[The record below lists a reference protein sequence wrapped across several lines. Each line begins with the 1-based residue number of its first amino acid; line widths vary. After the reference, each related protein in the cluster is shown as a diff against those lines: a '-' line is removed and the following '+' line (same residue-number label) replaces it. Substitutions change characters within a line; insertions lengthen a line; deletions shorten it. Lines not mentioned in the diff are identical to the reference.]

1 MPAPLRLACVVL
13 LGAVASLALAQRAPL
28 AESPRNPI
36 EYASPGAALEALRAD
51 STIRFETHEGWV
63 VAHDEAKKAV
73 WTFAPKGDPA
83 YPAVVKRSLVEHD
96 GQVMI
101 ATAIQCGASKAVC
114 DDFVRKFIRLN
125 QEMARAVQ
133 LQQAEAP
140 AASAP

>member
-1 MPAPLRLACVVL
+1 MTRRRRPCGPR
-13 LGAVASLALAQRAPL
+13 AQGR
-28 AESPRNPI
+28 S
-36 EYASPGAALEALRAD
+36 
-51 STIRFETHEGWV
+51 
-63 VAHDEAKKAV
+63 
-73 WTFAPKGDPA
+73 A

-101 ATAIQCGASKAVC
+101 ATAIQCGASKAVR

-133 LQQAEAP
+133 RQQAEEP

>member
-51 STIRFETHEGWV
+51 SAIRFETHEGWV
-63 VAHDEAKKAV
+63 VAHDEAKKAI

-133 LQQAEAP
+133 LQQAEAS

>member
-13 LGAVASLALAQRAPL
+13 LEAVASLALAQRAPL

-51 STIRFETHEGWV
+51 SAIRFETHEGWV
-63 VAHDEAKKAV
+63 VAHDEAKKAI

-133 LQQAEAP
+133 RQQAESP

>member
-1 MPAPLRLACVVL
+1 MHALIRLACVVL
-13 LGAVASLALAQRAPL
+13 LGTAASLALAQRAPL

-36 EYASPGAALEALRAD
+36 EYASPGAALDALRAD
-51 STIRFETHEGWV
+51 PAVRFETHEGWV
-63 VAHDEAKKAV
+63 VAHDEAKKSV

-133 LQQAEAP
+133 RRQAEEP

>member
-1 MPAPLRLACVVL
+1 MHALTRLACVVL
-13 LGAVASLALAQRAPL
+13 LGPATSLVLAQRSPL

-36 EYASPGAALEALRAD
+36 EYASPGAALDALRAD
-51 STIRFETHEGWV
+51 PAIRFETHEGWV
-63 VAHDEAKKAV
+63 VAHDDAKKAM

-96 GQVMI
+96 GQVMV
-101 ATAIQCGASKAVC
+101 ATAILCGASKPVC
-114 DDFVRKFIRLN
+114 DDFVRKFVRLN

-133 LQQAEAP
+133 RQQAEAS

>member
-51 STIRFETHEGWV
+51 SAIRFETHEGWV
-63 VAHDEAKKAV
+63 VAHDEAKKAI

-101 ATAIQCGASKAVC
+101 ATAIQCGASKVVC

-133 LQQAEAP
+133 LQQAEAS

>member
-1 MPAPLRLACVVL
+1 MPASLRLACVAL
-13 LGAVASLALAQRAPL
+13 LGAVASIALAQRAPL
-28 AESPRNPI
+28 AEAPRNPI

-51 STIRFETHEGWV
+51 SAIRFETHEGWI

-96 GQVMI
+96 DGQVLI
-101 ATAIQCGASKAVC
+101 ATAIQCGARKAVC

-133 LQQAEAP
+133 RQQAEAST
-140 AASAP
+140 AAP

>member
-1 MPAPLRLACVVL
+1 MPALLRLACAVL
-13 LGAVASLALAQRAPL
+13 LGAAASLSLAQRAPL
-28 AESPRNPI
+28 PESPRNPI

-51 STIRFETHEGWV
+51 PAVRFETHEGWV
-63 VAHDEAKKAV
+63 VAHDDAKKAM

-83 YPAVVKRSLVEHD
+83 WPAVAKRSLVERD

-101 ATAIQCGASKAVC
+101 STAILCGASKAVC
-114 DDFVRKFIRLN
+114 DEFVRKFVRLN

-133 LQQAEAP
+133 RQQAEAS